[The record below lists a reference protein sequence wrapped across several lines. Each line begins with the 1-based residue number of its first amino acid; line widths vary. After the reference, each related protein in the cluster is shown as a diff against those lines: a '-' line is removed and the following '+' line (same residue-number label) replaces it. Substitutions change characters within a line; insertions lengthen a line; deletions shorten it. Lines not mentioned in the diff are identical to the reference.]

1 MTEVC
6 MFDMDPVFEDYKCP
20 YLKAGDVCKTC
31 KELGCVMYR
40 EYSDDDNVRSIIYDS
55 AHEFK
60 KLLVTELNRM
70 PAEDIKKFVVE
81 TMCNALFGQKKPDW
95 MKDSNTYSSKPET
108 KSDGDSQ

>member
-20 YLKAGDVCKTC
+20 YLKSNDICKTC

-40 EYSDDDNVRSIIYDS
+40 EYSDDDTQHMFHD
-55 AHEFK
+55 AAQEFK
-60 KLLVTELNRM
+60 KRIAIELDRT

-81 TMCNALFGQKKPDW
+81 TMCDALFGQKKPDW
-95 MKDSNTYSSKPET
+95 MET

>member
-40 EYSDDDNVRSIIYDS
+40 EYPDDDTQHMLHD
-55 AHEFK
+55 AAQEFK
-60 KLLVTELNRM
+60 KHIVIELDRT
-70 PAEDIKKFVVE
+70 PAEDIKRFVIE
-81 TMCNALFGQKKPDW
+81 TMCDALFGQKKPDW
-95 MKDSNTYSSKPET
+95 MISSKTET

>member
-6 MFDMDPVFEDYKCP
+6 MFDMDPAFEDYKCP
-20 YLKAGDVCKTC
+20 YSKANDAFKTC

-40 EYSDDDNVRSIIYDS
+40 EYTDDDTQYMVHD
-55 AHEFK
+55 AAQEFK
-60 KLLVTELNRM
+60 KHIVIELDRT

-81 TMCNALFGQKKPDW
+81 TMCDALFGQKKPDW
-95 MKDSNTYSSKPET
+95 MTSSKTET